1 MPQHS
6 VRPDP
11 LPSSEPAAWP
21 LPPVTT
27 EPDLSFSRL
36 LLALV
41 RHARPLAV
49 TVLAC
54 GLLGTILAIV
64 LPSKYTAQTTFTA
77 EQPQSSLRLPSGLAG
92 LAGQLGL
99 SLEGTRGPVS
109 PEFFVTVLQSREI
122 LGKTLETSFT
132 DSLPEGRGV
141 RSRPLIEI
149 MDVKAP
155 TPGKRFEKSLKRLRK
170 RVGASVDR
178 KSGVITL
185 GVEDRNPVRAAE
197 IANRLR
203 ELLNRY
209 NVERLQSQSRL
220 QREFA
225 QQRLDSAQA
234 ELTQAEQ
241 RQLRFLQ
248 TNRQYNQ
255 SPLLTYEA
263 ARLERAVDL
272 KQEVVTTLTK
282 AYEEARISEARSTP
296 VLVVID
302 EAKPPAYRSSP
313 IASLLVFGGL
323 GLGLLLGCA
332 VALVADANAR
342 PSPERD
348 AARAELSAAWRRF
361 RDGRRRRR
369 GPEDA
374 SR

>member
-1 MPQHS
+1 M
-6 VRPDP
+6 
-11 LPSSEPAAWP
+11 A
-21 LPPVTT
+21 T

-36 LLALV
+36 LLALL
-41 RHARPLAV
+41 RHARLLAAI
-49 TVLAC
+49 VLAG

-92 LAGQLGL
+92 LAGQLGI
-99 SLEGTRGPVS
+99 SLEGSRGVS

-122 LGKTLETSFT
+122 LGAVLETAFT
-132 DSLPEGRGV
+132 DSLPDRRGV

-155 TPGKRFEKSLKRLRK
+155 TPAKRFERSLKRFRK

-178 KSGVITL
+178 KSGVLTL
-185 GVEDRNPVRAAE
+185 SVEDRNAVRAAE

-209 NVERLQSQSRL
+209 NVERLQSQSRQ

-225 QQRLDSAQA
+225 QQRLEGAYK
-234 ELTQAEQ
+234 ELTEAEQ

-255 SPLLTYEA
+255 SPLLAYEA

-272 KQEVVTTLTK
+272 KQEVVSTLTK

-302 EAKPPAYRSSP
+302 QAVPPAYRSSP
-313 IASLLVFGGL
+313 IVPLLMIGGL
-323 GLGLLLGCA
+323 GLGLLIGCA
-332 VALVADANAR
+332 VALLAEASSR
-342 PSPERD
+342 PSPDRD
-348 AARAELSAAWRRF
+348 AARAELSAAWRRM
-361 RDGRRRRR
+361 RGGRGRSS